1 MNGKLRST
9 FFLHVRTFF
18 ICDEKNA
25 SRHENKMIYT
35 IKQEAGCNKRESTP
49 ASFPPVNINEIKS
62 FFSQDVTS
70 IIIRVT
76 KQ

>member
-1 MNGKLRST
+1 
-9 FFLHVRTFF
+9 
-18 ICDEKNA
+18 
-25 SRHENKMIYT
+25 MIYT

-70 IIIRVT
+70 IIRVT
-76 KQ
+76 KQWNGGNVGPPTPPLSQHKHLLLT